1 MGWLVR
7 RGHEAAHVGEI
18 GLIAA
23 DDEQIAA
30 RAEADRA
37 VLVSKDEDFVR
48 LRLPDRYALLWL
60 RRGNTTN
67 RALYAWLEPR
77 WGRIE
82 ALLAAGEQHV
92 EVR

>member
-1 MGWLVR
+1 MR

>member
-1 MGWLVR
+1 M
-7 RGHEAAHVGEI
+7 

-23 DDEQIAA
+23 DDKQIAA
-30 RAEADRA
+30 RAAADRA

-60 RRGNTTN
+60 RCGNTTN

-77 WGRIE
+77 WSRIE
-82 ALLAAGEQHV
+82 ALLAAGERQV